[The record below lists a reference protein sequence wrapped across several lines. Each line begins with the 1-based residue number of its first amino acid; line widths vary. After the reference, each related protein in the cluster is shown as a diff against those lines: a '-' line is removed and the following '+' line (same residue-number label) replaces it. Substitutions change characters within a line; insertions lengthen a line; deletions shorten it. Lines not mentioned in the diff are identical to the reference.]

1 MNEILSMLIEGMVKA
16 FAVMKSFEIVDG
28 VNLLSL
34 FLALLV
40 IRVLLKIV
48 LVSHNDKEG
57 KSD

>member
-16 FAVMKSFEIVDG
+16 FGVMKSFEIVDG

-48 LVSHNDKEG
+48 LVSHNGKEG